1 MTWIILLILKG
12 LITLVILNFIFHV
25 MKNRKQDPTLSFS
38 VDFISVIELATV
50 CAITIACLL
59 SSLSSG
65 GLFITVIAFLDLI
78 VLYFE
83 GKRVVLIGEKAI
95 QLREELVMIKDIE
108 RIETSLWTL
117 YVHTKDKTIKVM
129 NPLVTSWKFQ
139 DNVYKKLKVKA
150 KGSRL

>member
-38 VDFISVIELATV
+38 IDFISVIELASV
-50 CAITIACLL
+50 CAITAACLF
-59 SSLSSG
+59 SSLSTGS
-65 GLFITVIAFLDLI
+65 LFITVIALLDLI

-83 GKRVVLIGEKAI
+83 CKRVVLIGEKAI
-95 QLREELVMIKDIE
+95 QLREELVLIKDIVH
-108 RIETSLWTL
+108 IETSLWTL
-117 YVHTKDKTIKVM
+117 HVHTKDKTIKVM

-139 DNVYKKLKVKA
+139 DNVYNKLKVKA
-150 KGSRL
+150 KESRL

>member
-12 LITLVILNFIFHV
+12 LITLVILNFIIHV

-83 GKRVVLIGEKAI
+83 CKRVVLIGEKAI

>member
-12 LITLVILNFIFHV
+12 LIICVMLNFLYHV
-25 MKNRKQDPTLSFS
+25 IQNRKKDPTLSFS

-65 GLFITVIAFLDLI
+65 SIFISVIAFLDLI

-83 GKRVVLIGEKAI
+83 GKRVVLIGKKAV
-95 QLREELVMIKDIE
+95 QLREELVLIKDIE

-117 YVHTKDKTIKVM
+117 HVHTKDKTIKVM

-139 DNVYKKLKVKA
+139 ENVYNKLNVKV

>member
-12 LITLVILNFIFHV
+12 LITCVILSFLSHS

-38 VDFISVIELATV
+38 IDFISVIELASV
-50 CAITIACLL
+50 WAITVACLF

-65 GLFITVIAFLDLI
+65 SLFITVIALVDLI

-83 GKRVVLIGEKAI
+83 GKRVILIGEKAI
-95 QLREELVMIKDIE
+95 QIREELVYIKDIE

-139 DNVYKKLKVKA
+139 DNVYNKLKVKA
-150 KGSRL
+150 KGSRV

>member
-12 LITLVILNFIFHV
+12 LITCVILNFIFHV

-38 VDFISVIELATV
+38 IDFISVIELASV
-50 CAITIACLL
+50 CAITAACLF
-59 SSLSSG
+59 SSLSTGS
-65 GLFITVIAFLDLI
+65 LFITVIALLDLI

-83 GKRVVLIGEKAI
+83 CKRVVLIGEKAI
-95 QLREELVMIKDIE
+95 QLREELIPIKDIVH
-108 RIETSLWTL
+108 IETSLWTL
-117 YVHTKDKTIKVM
+117 HVHTKDKTIKVM

-139 DNVYKKLKVKA
+139 DNVYNKLKVKT

>member
-65 GLFITVIAFLDLI
+65 GLFITVIAFLDLV

-83 GKRVVLIGEKAI
+83 CKRVVLIGEKAI